1 MPSPYTTGPWLE
13 NIHGAASRVAPNE
26 TAFAHRQHP
35 YNFLVLSSWD
45 NPSDADRNVQRTREC
60 WDAMHRF
67 MVDGAYVNYLEEE
80 ADPRARSAYGA
91 NHDRLVALKN
101 STIQTTS
108 STSTTTSVRPR
119 AGRGAATDAEN
130 RECVYAAMV
139 MGLSVVAATMTS
151 AHAAPNDAAQIRAL
165 EDRLAAAVNARNVD
179 AIMQAYIPDESSLA
193 LVQT

>member
-1 MPSPYTTGPWLE
+1 MVRHP
-13 NIHGAASRVAPNE
+13 ASRRTRLPSRIGN
-26 TAFAHRQHP
+26 TL

-101 STIQTTS
+101 KYDPDNLFHVNHNIRPTAGGSGS
-108 STSTTTSVRPR
+108 S
-119 AGRGAATDAEN
+119 N
-130 RECVYAAMV
+130 
-139 MGLSVVAATMTS
+139 
-151 AHAAPNDAAQIRAL
+151 
-165 EDRLAAAVNARNVD
+165 
-179 AIMQAYIPDESSLA
+179 
-193 LVQT
+193 